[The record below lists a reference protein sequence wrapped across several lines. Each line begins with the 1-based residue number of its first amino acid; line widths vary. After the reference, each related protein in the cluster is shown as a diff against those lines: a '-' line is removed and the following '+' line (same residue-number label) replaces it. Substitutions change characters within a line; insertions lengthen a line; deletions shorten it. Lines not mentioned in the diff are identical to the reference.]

1 LLVIDPTKTSNNQ
14 DALINDE
21 ETLAINPP
29 ENCIFQ
35 EAQVNDEELSVIDST
50 KHSTHQDVFMDDDN
64 AAVGNP
70 DINNQDTLETD
81 EESLVSD
88 TSTVNKIIIQI

>member
-35 EAQVNDEELSVIDST
+35 EAQVNDEELSVIDSA
-50 KHSTHQDVFMDDDN
+50 KHSNHQDMLMDDDN
-64 AAVGNP
+64 AAVSDP
-70 DINNQDTLETD
+70 DFNDQGTLESD
-81 EESLVSD
+81 EESLVTD
-88 TSTVNKIIIQI
+88 TPTVNDII